1 VKSNFAFYSL
11 CSTCWGEQ
19 PSYRVLVGK
28 PDGKRPLGG
37 SLLRWEDIKLGIK
50 QIKYDKIHL
59 AEDRYQ
65 WQAF

>member
-1 VKSNFAFYSL
+1 VKSNFAYYSL
-11 CSTCWGEQ
+11 CSTCGGEE

-28 PDGKRPLGG
+28 PDGKSPLGG
-37 SLLRWEDIKLGIK
+37 SQLRWEDIKWGII

-59 AEDRYQ
+59 AEDRDQ